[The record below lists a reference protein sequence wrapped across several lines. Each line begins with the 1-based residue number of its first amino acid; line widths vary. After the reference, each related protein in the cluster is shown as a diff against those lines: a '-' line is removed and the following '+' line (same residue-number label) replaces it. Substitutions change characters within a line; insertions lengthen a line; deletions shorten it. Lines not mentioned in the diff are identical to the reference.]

1 MNGHGHVIPNADGT
15 KARCGGPGLCGE
27 CSSELATLT
36 GHAPSGLTAR
46 EACAR
51 AALSLIGYS
60 LVVRHHNDG
69 RTTCTITDNPDDP
82 AETALVYT
90 SMEQVEQFIATNTRI
105 TAAAERAVRLRDVI
119 RGLLSDIAWDTP
131 VNLPA
136 ERKPAVGDIVHYVSY
151 GTPGGEFGR
160 ECRAA
165 IVTELAE
172 TEGNEQNP
180 AGDGIFRHAVGLCVL
195 NPTGQFF
202 NRGVLHAPG
211 TFTGPA
217 REATG
222 REWLAGM
229 PLPAITCADLEF
241 PGGTWH
247 WAGEQ

>member
-165 IVTELAE
+165 IVTELTKVVSEQSSAAAE
-172 TEGNEQNP
+172 Q
-180 AGDGIFRHAVGLCVL
+180 IFRQAVGLMVA

-202 NRGVLHAPG
+202 NRSVLHAPG
-211 TFTGPA
+211 TFRGP
-217 REATG
+217 G
-222 REWLAGM
+222 RKTAPGE
-229 PLPAITCADLEF
+229 PLPIITCADLDF